1 MSCNSNIGATTWNT
15 ATQVHGTGF
24 GNWNPSVIVQI
35 QSSCIF
41 RITRGCSKGDGDGK
55 EKGKYCR
62 LMKSLDVSEDAIVDK
77 VLVLVKLL
85 LLRLTD

>member
-1 MSCNSNIGATTWNT
+1 MYMSSVMHARESLVDLSCNSNIGAKTWNN

-41 RITRGCSKGDGDGK
+41 RITRGCP
-55 EKGKYCR
+55 
-62 LMKSLDVSEDAIVDK
+62 LHLDTHTAAITAPII
-77 VLVLVKLL
+77 LV
-85 LLRLTD
+85 